1 MVKLDECEN
10 GLPAEYIKVLTT
22 LQVTQDHANDERAE
36 MKLDLRE
43 LRKENNTDHAEIKE
57 AITGLRVFDGRMIG
71 AAAAAGGA
79 VSLVVSIAAIVVH
92 ALVK

>member
-1 MVKLDECEN
+1 MPEQQECEN
-10 GLPAEYIKVLTT
+10 GRPVECVRLLTELSVEQKHSKEDRADMWREIRILRT
-22 LQVTQDHANDERAE
+22 ENNADHAD
-36 MKLDLRE
+36 
-43 LRKENNTDHAEIKE
+43 IKE

-71 AAAAAGGA
+71 AAAAAGGL